1 MRLRKDAKV
10 QRLARVP
17 LFEHCSK
24 RELGLIASLAD
35 EVDLAEGKMLV
46 REGAFGHEF
55 FVLVEGAV
63 EVRKGKRKVATL
75 GAGEFF
81 GEIAL
86 ISKILRTATVTTTEP
101 VRALVITGRDFATLL
116 ETVPQIQ
123 ANVLKALADRL
134 AADSY

>member
-10 QRLARVP
+10 ERLARVP

-35 EVDLAEGKMLV
+35 EVDLAEGKTLV

-55 FVLVEGAV
+55 FVLVDGAA
-63 EVRKGKRKVATL
+63 EVRKRKRKVATL
-75 GAGEFF
+75 GAGDFF

-86 ISKILRTATVTTTEP
+86 ISKILRTATVTTTGP
-101 VRALVITGRDFATLL
+101 VRALVITSRDFRTLL
-116 ETVPQIQ
+116 DTVPQIQ
-123 ANVLKALADRL
+123 AKVLTALADRL
-134 AADSY
+134 AADSL

>member
-10 QRLARVP
+10 ERLKRVP
-17 LFEHCSK
+17 LFAHCSK

-35 EVDLAEGKMLV
+35 EVDLEEGKTLV

-55 FVLVEGAV
+55 FVLVDGAV

-75 GAGEFF
+75 GPGDFF

-86 ISKILRTATVTTTEP
+86 ISKILRTATVITTQP
-101 VRALVITGRDFATLL
+101 VRALVITTRDFWTLL
-116 ETVPQIQ
+116 EASPELKTK
-123 ANVLKALADRL
+123 VLKALADRL
-134 AADSY
+134 ATDAL

>member
-10 QRLARVP
+10 ERLARVP
-17 LFEHCSK
+17 LFAHCSK

-35 EVDLAEGKMLV
+35 EVDLAEGKTLV
-46 REGAFGHEF
+46 KEGAFAHEF
-55 FVLVEGAV
+55 FVLVDGAV
-63 EVRKGKRKVATL
+63 EVRKGKRRVAQL
-75 GAGEFF
+75 GPGDFF

-101 VRALVITGRDFATLL
+101 ARALVITRRDFATVLD
-116 ETVPQIQ
+116 TVPQIQ

>member
-10 QRLARVP
+10 ERLARVP
-17 LFEHCSK
+17 LFAHCSR

-55 FVLVEGAV
+55 FVLVDGSV

-75 GAGEFF
+75 GAGDFF

-86 ISKILRTATVTTTEP
+86 ISKILRTATVTTTGP
-101 VRALVITGRDFATLL
+101 VRALVITSRDFGTLL
-116 ETVPQIQ
+116 DAVPQIQ
-123 ANVLKALADRL
+123 AKVLQALADRL
-134 AADSY
+134 AADAL